1 MDVLFL
7 TEKQQKYFSDPKTL
21 RKDLGDDGSKK
32 VTLRLQQFAAAPC
45 LEDMRSLPGRCHE
58 LTGDRDGSLA
68 VDLHKGFR
76 LVFKPTAEPPPKKD
90 DGGLDWTAVDS
101 ITVIEI
107 VDYH

>member
-1 MDVLFL
+1 VDVLFL
-7 TEKQQKYFSDPKTL
+7 TEKHQEHFSDSKSL
-21 RKDLGDDGSKK
+21 RKDWGDDGAKK
-32 VTLRLQQFAAAPC
+32 ITLRLQQLAAATC

-58 LTGDRDGSLA
+58 LTGDRAGSLA

-76 LVFKPTAEPPPKKD
+76 LVFTPAAEPPPSRD